1 MTPKSPPGVLLYREV
16 YVCIQH
22 LPDEDAGQL
31 VRALFEYAFD
41 GVVPQLPTHLA
52 LVWALLQPAL
62 DRDRERYEDRV
73 RKAAYA
79 ADSRERKRK
88 GLPRLSYVEW
98 CGAFSLAISADT
110 D

>member
-1 MTPKSPPGVLLYREV
+1 MALKSPPGVLLYREV
-16 YVCIQH
+16 HVCIQH
-22 LPDEDAGQL
+22 LTDEDAGRL
-31 VRALFEYAFD
+31 VRALFEYAFE
-41 GVVPQLPTHLA
+41 GLAPQLPAHLS

-62 DRDRERYEDRV
+62 DRDRERYEERV

-88 GLPRLSYVEW
+88 GLPRLSYTEW
-98 CGAFSLAISADT
+98 CTSAFTTASVDV